1 MLQRSGDWLKARC
14 GMATASR
21 FADVLA
27 TIKTG
32 EAASRRNYRAQLVV
46 ERMTGV
52 PQESY
57 QNEAMRYGTEMEPFA
72 RIAYEAASG
81 NIVTEVGLIRHP
93 EILAGASPDGLVEA
107 DGLVEIKVPNTA
119 THIDTL
125 LNGMDPGHLPQIQ
138 GQMWITGRKWCDF
151 VSYDPRMPE
160 QHRFYCERVKRDDK
174 YIQNLET
181 EVIKFLNEVS
191 STIERLEA
199 RLRRAA

>member
-1 MLQRSGDWLKARC
+1 MLQRSDDWFKKRC
-14 GMATASR
+14 GLATASR

-72 RIAYEAASG
+72 RIAYEASTG
-81 NIVTEVGLIRHP
+81 NIVAEVGFIAHP
-93 EILAGASPDGLVEA
+93 ELLAGASPDGTIGP

-125 LNGMDPGHLPQIQ
+125 LKGMDPSHLPQIQ

-160 QHRFYCERVKRDDK
+160 KHRFYCERIMRDDK
-174 YIQNLET
+174 YIKSLET

-191 STIERLEA
+191 STIERLEE
-199 RLRRAA
+199 RLKRAA